1 MSFIFNLLTIVG
13 SLGLFLLGMK
23 MMSEALQNVAGDRMR
38 GILSSMT
45 SNRFTGVVTGLLIT
59 AIIQSS
65 SATTVM
71 VVSFVN
77 AGLLP
82 LAKSVGVILGAN
94 IGTTVTAW
102 LITLFGFKV
111 KISLVALPI
120 IGLAFPL
127 MFSKS
132 RYKAWAEVLIGFAI
146 LFIGLDF
153 MKSNVPD
160 IKNSPQILG
169 FIQGFNDFGYGSVF
183 IFILIG
189 SVLTMIIQSSSAVV
203 ALTIIMC
210 YQGWLGFEL
219 AAAMVLGDNIGTT
232 ITANISAIVA
242 NRIAK
247 QAAIIHLI
255 FNVFGVLLC
264 LPFLFPLLNLINS
277 ISVSLGNESAYV
289 GAEGIPVALSMF
301 HSFFNIA
308 NTSIFIWLVP
318 QLVRIAETILPV
330 KSEEDEV
337 FHLQHIKFGML
348 STSEL
353 SLIQAKKEVIIFGEK
368 VEKMVGFV
376 YALFSNQKGKKTNKL
391 IKKIIKYEDLT
402 DRFEIEISQY
412 LKKMSQNNLS
422 KKTSNEV
429 HSILRIIDNLENIG
443 DICYQITQFQEKR
456 INEKLKITSKLDTSL
471 QTIFQIVL
479 DSLSHMNENLKKNY
493 NQINLDDARDLEK
506 KIDKM
511 RDTLRKENLEAIR
524 DGKYEFPIANY
535 YKGIFY
541 RSERIGDFV
550 YDVSCA
556 MANTYE

>member
-443 DICYQITQFQEKR
+443 DICYQITQFQERR

-556 MANTYE
+556 MANTNE